1 MDCFEPEEPLHYAVC
16 MDAASMGLWKKEI
29 TDSYIAMGKQ
39 RHFVNIWKP
48 YMDITGSGG
57 YSRAGRDSFFV
68 SV

>member
-1 MDCFEPEEPLHYAVC
+1 

-48 YMDITGSGG
+48 YMESQGVEVIHEQGG
-57 YSRAGRDSFFV
+57 IPFLYQCESRVHFYT
-68 SV
+68 